1 MTLKGL
7 IKLLLVA
14 AVLFTGVQFAKVYV
28 HKTQLKKVMSD
39 EALDARRDGRMTA
52 GTLKAQVKDRM
63 RYENVNVP
71 EFQEFE
77 ITGMGDP
84 KADIV
89 LTARY
94 QEVVDLL
101 VYKHVM
107 NVTVVGRADS
117 PNK

>member
-7 IKLLLVA
+7 IKLLFVA
-14 AVLFTGVQFAKVYV
+14 ALLFTGVQFAKVYV
-28 HKTQLKKVMSD
+28 HKTQLKKVMGD

-52 GTLKAQVKDRM
+52 ETLKTQVKDRM

-71 EFQEFE
+71 EFREFN

-89 LTARY
+89 LTAHY

-101 VYKHVM
+101 VYKHIM
-107 NVTVVGRADS
+107 DVTVVGRADAPS
-117 PNK
+117 K